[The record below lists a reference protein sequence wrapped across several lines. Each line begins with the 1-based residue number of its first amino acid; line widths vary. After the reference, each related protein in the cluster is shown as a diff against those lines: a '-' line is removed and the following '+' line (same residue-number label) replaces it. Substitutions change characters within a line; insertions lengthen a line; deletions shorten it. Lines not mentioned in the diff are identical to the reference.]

1 MASFYAE
8 LEIEGQT
15 YPVRW
20 CRFGFEQ
27 ATHERGRVRGKVRHG
42 LLHLT
47 LDVPDGDQLLTWAN
61 TPTKA
66 LAGHITFFE
75 TSQLTARETVGFA
88 TGYCVGYDETFASG
102 DGTSGAYL
110 CRLTISADK
119 LELTPGGPTR
129 ALGVAAVRDY
139 VTAASAL
146 VSAPAVAGKSTAWL
160 DDLEA
165 VLGPAADVRTM
176 VARWVT
182 GGLDE
187 GKLQSAL
194 HGAADKQQMFERL
207 CDAADPAKKGRGI
220 YQQRVVIDDFA
231 NIPGVELKKYV
242 NNGLPPVAIPASNFG
257 VNDPDLDLPEGNA
270 PTFADYAKLVEI
282 KPGEKLYRVT
292 NDPIS
297 EPYAKTGGY
306 WTRTPPTQLAEVIGG
321 TAVMPEWNN
330 FQRVY
335 EFTAPPYADPIN
347 KEPKFHA
354 WEGPAAT
361 QPVSNIYKEK
371 KDSDCCL
378 TGGANQLFVPNKL
391 SRNPD
396 FGNHIQDVTSQHKS
410 W

>member
-8 LEIEGQT
+8 LEVEGHS

-47 LDVPDGDQLLTWAN
+47 LDVPEGDQLLIWAN
-61 TPTKA
+61 TPNKA

-75 TSQLTARETVGFA
+75 TSQFTARETVGFA

-102 DGTSGAYL
+102 DGTSGAYV
-110 CRLTISADK
+110 CRLIISADK
-119 LELTPGGPTR
+119 LELTPGGPSQP
-129 ALGVAAVRDY
+129 LGAAAVRDY
-139 VTAASAL
+139 ATAASAL

-165 VLGPAADVRTM
+165 VLGPAANVRTM

-187 GKLQSAL
+187 DKLRSAL
-194 HGAADKQQMFERL
+194 RGAVDQRLIFERL
-207 CDAADPAKKGRGI
+207 QNADKGI
-220 YQQRVVIDDFA
+220 FQQRVVIDDYE
-231 NIPGVELKKYV
+231 NIPGVVKKPFV
-242 NNGLPPVAIPASNFG
+242 HNGLPELEILASDFG
-257 VNDPDLDLPEGNA
+257 VADPRFNLPPA
-270 PTFADYAKLVEI
+270 KAATFTGYAQLNEV
-282 KPGEKLYRVT
+282 KPGDKLYRVT
-292 NDPIS
+292 NDPVTD
-297 EPYAKTGGY
+297 PRGKTGGY
-306 WTRTPPTQLAEVIGG
+306 WTRTPPPDLVDVIGG

-335 EFTAPPYADPIN
+335 EFTAPPYADPV
-347 KEPKFHA
+347 KQEPKFMV
-354 WEGPAAT
+354 WEGPTAA
-361 QPVSNIYKEK
+361 QPVSNDYPEK
-371 KDSDCCL
+371 KNNGYCL
-378 TGGANQLFVPNKL
+378 PGGEPQVFVN
-391 SRNPD
+391 
-396 FGNHIQDVTSQHKS
+396 NHLAWDAAFPTCIADITPTHKS